1 MYVDI
6 ELDLVPGFGWQGG
19 PFFRT
24 RIKTLQNGHERR
36 TVLAACVRH
45 RYSLPFNNIK
55 EDNYREELKGFF
67 LAMNGSANS
76 FKIRDRSDYQATFES
91 LGNAPT
97 GTTPVQLQKVSTYGV
112 ASYIRRI
119 EKPKAGS
126 ITVYQ
131 DTGSGPVS
139 KPGTLDVL
147 TGQFT
152 PSTSWTG
159 GSTLTWSGEF
169 YVPVRFD
176 SDELL
181 MSIDNKSSNDFIMN
195 GSVDL
200 IEVFGE

>member
-24 RIKTLQNGHERR
+24 RIKALQNGHERR
-36 TVLAACVRH
+36 AALASRVRH

-55 EDNYREELKGFF
+55 EGDYREELKGFF

-76 FKIRDRSDYQATFES
+76 FKIRDRSDYQATLES
-91 LGNAPT
+91 LGTAPA
-97 GTTPVQLQKVSTYGV
+97 GSTPVQLRKVSTYGA
-112 ASYIRRI
+112 ASYIRTI
-119 EKPKAGS
+119 EKPKAGTV
-126 ITVYQ
+126 TVYQ
-131 DTGSGPVS
+131 NGIA
-139 KPGTLDVL
+139 KAGTLDTL
-147 TGQFT
+147 TGLFT
-152 PSTSWTG
+152 PTTAWTG
-159 GSTLTWSGEF
+159 GATLTWTGEF
-169 YVPVRFD
+169 FIPVRFD

-181 MSIDNKSSNDFIMN
+181 MSIDNKSSDDFIMN

>member
-1 MYVDI
+1 MYVDV

-24 RIKTLQNGHERR
+24 RIKPLQNGHERR
-36 TVLAACVRH
+36 AALASQVRH

-55 EDNYREELKGFF
+55 EDAYREELKGFF
-67 LAMNGSANS
+67 LAMDGMGNS
-76 FKIRDRSDYQATFES
+76 FKIKDRSDHIATLES
-91 LGNAPT
+91 LGAAPA
-97 GTTPVQLQKVSTYGV
+97 GTTPVQLRKVSTYGV
-112 ASYIRRI
+112 AAYNRTITKPRAGSVTVYQNGT
-119 EKPKAGS
+119 PKAGTFS
-126 ITVYQ
+126 
-131 DTGSGPVS
+131 
-139 KPGTLDVL
+139 VL
-147 TGQFT
+147 TGLFT

-159 GSTLTWSGEF
+159 GAALTWTGEF

-181 MSIDNKSSNDFIMN
+181 MSIDNKSSADFIMN